1 MPQFIS
7 SIVSAIGSGIWS
19 VISAV
24 LILVIAF
31 VVAGIVKSLVL
42 KLLGKGKIDQF
53 LGKLDSSEGDA
64 GKAGS
69 TKQFIGKLVY
79 LLVFLLFV
87 PGIFSALGMRE
98 VSSPITN
105 LLNNVWGYVPN
116 IVAAAIVLIV
126 GCFIAK
132 LVRQLLAH
140 LFDKL
145 NVNKLQEK
153 AGIEVSN
160 TDKLSNTLAYIVYV
174 LILIPMIVMALDVLK
189 ISVISDPAVHML
201 NLIFAFIPNIF
212 IGLVIIVIGC
222 MIGKFVGQIVTR
234 LIASAG
240 LDAKLMKLLENN
252 DKRSF
257 CLSRFVGGVVYA
269 VVVIFFAVE
278 GVNVLKLEVLTDI
291 GAAIIGYMPAV
302 LSAVL
307 ILVLCFIAGTAAE
320 KALRKNGF
328 TNYAVVAKC
337 AILVVGAFMVLSQ
350 LGIAADIVNTAFR
363 LLVAAVAIAFAIAF
377 GVGGRD
383 FASHALKKLEDNMEK
398 SDGES
403 AEDKKEE

>member
-7 SIVSAIGSGIWS
+7 SIVSAIGSGVWS

-31 VVAGIVKSLVL
+31 VVASIVKSLVM
-42 KLLGKGKIDQF
+42 KLLGKGKIDQL

-64 GKAGS
+64 SKAGS

-87 PGIFSALGMRE
+87 TGIFSALGMRE

-153 AGIEVSN
+153 AGIEVAN

-201 NLIFAFIPNIF
+201 NLIFGFIPNIF

-240 LDAKLMKLLENN
+240 LDAKLTKLIDNN
-252 DKRSF
+252 NKHSF
-257 CLSRFVGGVVYA
+257 CLSKFVGGVVYA

-278 GVNVLKLEVLTDI
+278 GVNVLKLEVLTNI
-291 GAAIIGYMPAV
+291 GAAVIGYMPAV

-307 ILVLCFIAGTAAE
+307 ILVICFIAGT
-320 KALRKNGF
+320 
-328 TNYAVVAKC
+328 VA
-337 AILVVGAFMVLSQ
+337 
-350 LGIAADIVNTAFR
+350 
-363 LLVAAVAIAFAIAF
+363 
-377 GVGGRD
+377 
-383 FASHALKKLEDNMEK
+383 
-398 SDGES
+398 
-403 AEDKKEE
+403 